1 MRLELEK
8 VKFRLRGRSSSKVA
22 CSVDRICTCTSTDV
36 FQANADRNSFNNK
49 GIGNHR
55 RSEIE
60 TDKQKKIPQNIPYK
74 NTDRVTQSMHRL
86 HDLILSD
93 ARRGFR
99 LLHHL
104 RSRSSIQVL
113 NKGDAQGTTT
123 VLVTGELSC
132 TEISISLA
140 PVDRKYYDIQMAV
153 SAVSAVSN

>member
-8 VKFRLRGRSSSKVA
+8 VQSRLRGRSSSKVA

-49 GIGNHR
+49 GIGNHW

-60 TDKQKKIPQNIPYK
+60 TDKHKKPPENLPLK
-74 NTDRVTQSMHRL
+74 NTDHVTQSMDRL

-93 ARRGFR
+93 ARCGLR

-104 RSRSSIQVL
+104 SLRSSSSSRSSSSIQVL
-113 NKGDAQGTTT
+113 NKGDAQGATT
-123 VLVTGELSC
+123 VLVTSELSC
-132 TEISISLA
+132 TDISIC
-140 PVDRKYYDIQMAV
+140 PVSGDGEL
-153 SAVSAVSN
+153 